1 MSAETPRPVVTSE
14 TRETEWQFDAVD
26 LRPVMRWL
34 AELPGELEGSG
45 VRVEPRGSTNQVD
58 VYVDTADNRF
68 RRAGYSVR
76 VRRASRAKSAGAE
89 ATLKELESNSTSQAG
104 LRSRREVSERLE
116 EADHALLRQSEGPVG
131 RRISAVAG
139 KKQLR
144 PLFEVRTRRRRFSLQ
159 VGGLPPGEIALDET
173 AIRPGAGGAATRLH
187 RVEIEVPEAAVS
199 ALEPF
204 VEQFRAACRL
214 QPAQLTKYET
224 GALTVGL
231 ELVPEEFGSTA
242 IEADAPIGGVALAV
256 LRRQF
261 TALLAREPGTRLGDD
276 PEELHDMRVA
286 SRRLRA
292 ALSLFADVLPPSA
305 AKLEDDLRWV
315 GHTLGAVRDLD
326 VQLEQLDAWFLQLP
340 EIDREPLA
348 SLRSL
353 LEAKRSDARETM
365 LNAFDSR
372 RYELFVGRFGRLLR
386 SARGRRTGPA
396 SMPALAVAP
405 DLIEARFRALRKAGD
420 QIEAGSPAA
429 DYHRVRIRGKRFR
442 YALEFLAELYQ
453 GRSRALTRRVVAL
466 QDVLGVHQD
475 VEVAIERLRGL
486 AKEHGRELPPE
497 AIFAMGEIA
506 ERYRCRALELRADFP
521 KSYAR
526 ATGKSWKAF
535 AKLIE
540 AERPGPAPSTAPRS
554 SERVAAASE
563 TGSGASIATT
573 PSSPSTT

>member
-1 MSAETPRPVVTSE
+1 MVTSE
-14 TRETEWQFDAVD
+14 IRETEWQFDAVD
-26 LRPVMRWL
+26 LRPVIRWL

-45 VRVEPRGSTNQVD
+45 VRIEPSGSTSEVD

-68 RRAGYSVR
+68 RRAGYSLR
-76 VRRASRAKSAGAE
+76 VRRLSRAKGAGAE
-89 ATLKELESNSTSQAG
+89 ATLKELESNTTHQVG
-104 LRSRREVSERLE
+104 LRTRREVSERLE
-116 EADHALLRQSEGPVG
+116 EADHSLLAQSDGPVG
-131 RRISAVAG
+131 LRISAVAG
-139 KKQLR
+139 KKKLR
-144 PLFEVRTRRRRFSLQ
+144 PLFEVRTRRTRFSVQ

-173 AIRPGAGGAATRLH
+173 AIRPGEGGAATRLH
-187 RVEIEVPEAAVS
+187 RVVIEVPEATVS

-204 VEQFRAACRL
+204 VQQFQTACRL

-231 ELVPEEFGSTA
+231 QLVPEEYGSTA
-242 IEADAPIGGVALAV
+242 IEADAPIGRVALAV

-315 GHTLGAVRDLD
+315 GHTLGEVRDLD
-326 VQLEQLDAWFLQLP
+326 VQLEQLDAWFPQLA

-348 SLRSL
+348 SLRFL
-353 LEAKRSDARETM
+353 LEGKRSDAREKM
-365 LNAFDSR
+365 LTAFDSR

-396 SMPALAVAP
+396 SRPALAVAP
-405 DLIEARFRALRKAGD
+405 DLIEARYRALRKAGD
-420 QIEAGSPAA
+420 QIEADSPAA

-466 QDVLGVHQD
+466 QDILGLHQD
-475 VEVAIERLRGL
+475 AEVAIERLRGL
-486 AKEHGRELPPE
+486 AKEHGGELPPE
-497 AIFAMGEIA
+497 ALFAMGEIA
-506 ERYRCRALELRADFP
+506 ERYRRNAQELRADFP

-526 ATGKSWKAF
+526 ATGKSWRAF

-540 AERPGPAPSTAPRS
+540 AERPGPASSKAPRS
-554 SERVAAASE
+554 SKRVAGNE
-563 TGSGASIATT
+563 IAHGY
-573 PSSPSTT
+573 PDSRADRFF